1 MPGMCRGENVMLLS
15 LLKYMLLGGET
26 SGMSH
31 SQQKG
36 FECVYMTKEQRMFP
50 LKNVHASS
58 GENSHVE

>member
-1 MPGMCRGENVMLLS
+1 MLLS